1 MPYGAAM
8 PADPQT
14 LTDGDRPL
22 RVLHLTEASEAGGIS
37 RYLFDQNTAL
47 AERGHH
53 VAVAGA
59 RGAWHGLFERAAFPW
74 VDVPLGGGPVRL
86 WRAARQVRAWCGE
99 DVPDVLHAHYRRS
112 VIAGRMLQRRWR
124 RAGERVPP
132 LLFTLHLTGVPL
144 GGVRGWLSDFGD
156 HTHVPSAAA
165 ARWLVEAAGVNPDR
179 ITLIPHGVDRR
190 RFPPAGAADRAAA
203 RAALGLADD
212 ATVAAFVGRFDDPKN
227 EGWVLDVAAAA
238 RDRVP
243 GARFLLVGGGPHEA
257 ALRVRIA
264 NTGLDDR
271 VTVLGYGEPLAVYRA
286 CDLMVLPSS
295 REGFGLVCAEAMSVG
310 RAVLRTATAGAE
322 ETVDPGVTGSVVPI
336 NRAAFVDEALR
347 LLGDRAT
354 LRAMGDAADRR
365 VVERLGVE
373 RQLADTMALYRRLAG
388 GEPGGRP

>member
-8 PADPQT
+8 PAD
-14 LTDGDRPL
+14 LEISSDGNRPL

-37 RYLFDQNTAL
+37 RYLFDLNTAM
-47 AERGHH
+47 AERGHR
-53 VAVAGA
+53 VAVAGG
-59 RGAWHGLFERAAFPW
+59 RGVWHGLFEQAAFPW
-74 VDVPLGGGPVRL
+74 VDVSLSGGPVRL
-86 WRAARQVRAWCGE
+86 WRAARQLRAWCGD

-124 RAGERVPP
+124 RAGKRVPP
-132 LLFTLHLTGVPL
+132 LLYTLHLTGVPL

-165 ARWLVEAAGVNPDR
+165 LRWTVDAAGVDAER
-179 ITLIPHGVDRR
+179 VTLIPHGIDRR
-190 RFPPAGAADRAAA
+190 RFPPATEADRAAA
-203 RAALGLADD
+203 RAELGLDDD

-243 GARFLLVGGGPHEA
+243 GARFVLAGGGPHEA
-257 ALRVRIA
+257 ALRERIA
-264 NTGLDDR
+264 LEGLDDR

-286 CDLMVLPSS
+286 CDVLLLPSS
-295 REGFGLVCAEAMSVG
+295 LEGFGLVCAEAMSVG

-322 ETVDPGVTGSVVPI
+322 ETVEPGVTGSVVPI
-336 NRAAFVDEALR
+336 DRAAFVDEALR
-347 LLGDRAT
+347 LLGDRAS
-354 LRAMGDAADRR
+354 LRAVGEAAGRR
-365 VVERLGVE
+365 VGEHLGVE